1 MGYVVSVDTGGTFTD
16 TVLVDEDGSRTTG
29 KASTTPDDPSEG
41 VLASVTNA
49 SEDYKEHALSKTMAM
64 EEAGPLM
71 NDPADYVDDEMEF
84 RQYYCPGCATLLEN
98 EVILAELD
106 PIHDRELT

>member
-1 MGYVVSVDTGGTFTD
+1 MSGQKLGYHLERVAA
-16 TVLVDEDGSRTTG
+16 DGSEAIACAECGERICAAG
-29 KASTTPDDPSEG
+29 E
-41 VLASVTNA
+41 N
-49 SEDYKEHALSKTMAM
+49 YKEHALSKTMAM

-106 PIHDRELT
+106 PIHDCELK